1 MRDAFPVPCMNP
13 PATALEQIGAIS
25 ASLMSNRCA
34 AVYPTVLDESI
45 DDDAVSACEVREV
58 HATAFSRAFARL
70 ILLLRIH
77 DAVFAVICTVG
88 VASKFHD
95 HFGHTPVISLNSAS
109 A

>member
-13 PATALEQIGAIS
+13 PAAALEQIRAIS
-25 ASLMSNRCA
+25 ASLVSNRRA

-45 DDDAVSACEVREV
+45 DDDAVSAGEVGEV
-58 HATAFSRAFARL
+58 HATAFSRAFA
-70 ILLLRIH
+70 LRILF
-77 DAVFAVICTVG
+77 DLIQLAVFAVICTVG